1 MFMEALLTS
10 TVVVALAEVGDKTQ
24 LLAIVLATRFKRPLH
39 GALDEVGFEEVD
51 SAEIIASLT
60 RHLMA
65 GFHDRNEASVAAEA
79 ENWLARLPREDRERF
94 CLAANG
100 DLLVFQGEVPE
111 PVERRK
117 LVLALATP
125 DRQSVV

>member
-1 MFMEALLTS
+1 
-10 TVVVALAEVGDKTQ
+10 
-24 LLAIVLATRFKRPLH
+24 
-39 GALDEVGFEEVD
+39 
-51 SAEIIASLT
+51 
-60 RHLMA
+60 MA

-79 ENWLARLPREDRERF
+79 ENWLARLPREDRVRF

-117 LVLALATP
+117 LVLALATQSWQ
-125 DRQSVV
+125 DRKSVVLGQSGTVRVDLGGRRNVKKKTNSDIATI